1 MSGTK
6 GLIDSNIIIYLSNG
20 LMEISDLFE
29 KYDELLISRITH
41 MEVLGFDFK
50 EESDEELVNI
60 LISNFQILEI
70 DEQVG
75 VSTIQVRKKKKIKL
89 PDAIIYATAMENNC
103 ELVTADVK
111 DFNGLDGGVRI
122 YNPLST

>member
-20 LMEISDLFE
+20 LMEISDLFG

-50 EESDEELVNI
+50 NESDEELVST
-60 LISNFQILEI
+60 LIRNFQILEI

-75 VSTIQVRKKKKIKL
+75 ASTIQIRKKKKIKL

-111 DFNGLDGGVRI
+111 DFNRLDGGVRI
-122 YNPLST
+122 YNPIST